1 MKSIKKHE
9 YAQLVRKYG
18 IVFVLFLVIAFF
30 SLASSKFLSVDNLIT
45 ILRQVSVTGIVGVGM
60 TFVMLIGG
68 LDLSVGSV
76 AALTGVVS
84 ASFMMRSMHP
94 LLAIILG
101 VLAATVA
108 AFLNGLIVSK
118 ARIPA
123 LIVTLG
129 GMDIFRGI
137 AYLLTDGLP
146 IYGLPR
152 EWAVISQG
160 YIFDLIPI
168 PVVVMVISYLVGSFV
183 LNRTCFGR
191 RIYALGGNEEAAKLS
206 GINVEFIRVLTF
218 TICGFLTGVA
228 GILLMFRINSGQ
240 PAAANGL
247 EMDVITGVSLGG
259 VSMSG
264 GEGKL
269 FGVFVG
275 VLIIGVLSN
284 GLIIL
289 GVSDYAQMVI
299 KGIVLILAVGLD
311 GLSKRK

>member
-9 YAQLVRKYG
+9 YTQLVRKYG

-168 PVVVMVISYLVGSFV
+168 PVVVMVISYLIGSFV

>member
-1 MKSIKKHE
+1 MKAIHKQQ
-9 YAQLVRKYG
+9 YAQAARKYG
-18 IVFVLFLVIAFF
+18 ILLVLILVIIIF
-30 SLASSKFLSVDNLIT
+30 SLASPNFLSLDNMIT

-84 ASFMMRSMHP
+84 ADLMMRGVHP
-94 LLAIILG
+94 LAAILLGILIAALAGFLTG
-101 VLAATVA
+101 V
-108 AFLNGLIVSK
+108 IVSK
-118 ARIPA
+118 VKIPA

-129 GMDIFRGI
+129 GMDVFRGI

-160 YIFDLIPI
+160 YILKLIPI
-168 PVVVMVISYLVGSFV
+168 PVAVMAVAYLVGSFL

-191 RIYALGGNEEAAKLS
+191 RMYALGGNEEAAKLS
-206 GINVEFIRVLTF
+206 GIHVDWIRILTF
-218 TICGFLTGVA
+218 TLCGLLTGIA

-240 PAAANGL
+240 PAAANSL
-247 EMDVITGVSLGG
+247 EMDVITGVALGG
-259 VSMSG
+259 VSLRG

-275 VLIIGVLSN
+275 VLIIGILSN

-289 GVSDYAQMVI
+289 GISDYAQMVI
-299 KGIVLILAVGLD
+299 KGAVLILAVGLD
-311 GLSKRK
+311 GISKRK

>member
-9 YAQLVRKYG
+9 YTQLVRKYG

-168 PVVVMVISYLVGSFV
+168 PVVVMVISYLIGSFV

-218 TICGFLTGVA
+218 TICGFLTSVA

>member
-9 YAQLVRKYG
+9 YTQLVRKYG

-84 ASFMMRSMHP
+84 ASFMMRNMHP

-101 VLAATVA
+101 VLAATAA

-152 EWAVISQG
+152 EWTVISQG

-168 PVVVMVISYLVGSFV
+168 PVVVMVISYLAGSFV
-183 LNRTCFGR
+183 LNKTCFGR
-191 RIYALGGNEEAAKLS
+191 RIYALGGNEEATKLS
-206 GINVEFIRVLTF
+206 GINVELTRILTF
-218 TICGFLTGVA
+218 TICGFLTGIA

-247 EMDVITGVSLGG
+247 EMDVITGVALGG

-275 VLIIGVLSN
+275 ILIIGVLSN

>member
-1 MKSIKKHE
+1 MKAIHKQQ
-9 YAQLVRKYG
+9 YAQAARKYG
-18 IVFVLFLVIAFF
+18 ILLVLILVIIIF
-30 SLASSKFLSVDNLIT
+30 SLASPNFLSLDNMIT

-84 ASFMMRSMHP
+84 ADLMMRGVHP
-94 LLAIILG
+94 FAAILLGIL
-101 VLAATVA
+101 VA
-108 AFLNGLIVSK
+108 ALAGFLTGVIVSK
-118 ARIPA
+118 VKIPA

-129 GMDIFRGI
+129 GMDVFRGI

-160 YIFDLIPI
+160 YILKLIPI
-168 PVVVMVISYLVGSFV
+168 PVAVMAVAYLVGSFL

-191 RIYALGGNEEAAKLS
+191 RMYALGGNEEAAKLS
-206 GINVEFIRVLTF
+206 GIHVDWIRILTF
-218 TICGFLTGVA
+218 TLCGLLTGIA

-240 PAAANGL
+240 PAAANSL
-247 EMDVITGVSLGG
+247 EMDVITGVALGG
-259 VSMSG
+259 VSLSG

-275 VLIIGVLSN
+275 VLIIGILSN

-289 GVSDYAQMVI
+289 GISDYAQMVI
-299 KGIVLILAVGLD
+299 KGAVLILAVGLD
-311 GLSKRK
+311 GISKRK